1 MTNNSLVYH
10 LPKISTVSY
19 YDVETDQNLT
29 QAEWNYNQNSS
40 EEITV
45 VNKSGSNFRS
55 EKEGYGPVF
64 GAGEPGFKESMKEGR
79 ERERKR
85 REWERINHP
94 KEPMSE
100 GEKIICKLV
109 VGATAVALG
118 PIGAM
123 TAGTLIAM
131 IGNNFGADEI
141 VDIGFD
147 MATGGLMDE
156 TFEIIKD
163 VIKK

>member
-1 MTNNSLVYH
+1 
-10 LPKISTVSY
+10 
-19 YDVETDQNLT
+19 
-29 QAEWNYNQNSS
+29 
-40 EEITV
+40 
-45 VNKSGSNFRS
+45 
-55 EKEGYGPVF
+55 
-64 GAGEPGFKESMKEGR
+64 
-79 ERERKR
+79 
-85 REWERINHP
+85 
-94 KEPMSE
+94 MSE